1 VTPPGPR
8 RRAREAALQVLYAA
22 DLAQRLEPAAV
33 DEVHGELI
41 AEFELPRNARERA
54 RSLAVGVACN
64 LKGIDEAISAASRR
78 WKLYR
83 MATVERNVL
92 RIAAFELLFEPE
104 TPTEVIID
112 EAVEIARRFGG
123 EAAPGFV
130 NGLLDEVARAH
141 RGARDVPREG
151 AER

>member
-64 LKGIDEAISAASRR
+64 LKGIDEAISDGGAERAAHRR
-78 WKLYR
+78 
-83 MATVERNVL
+83 L
-92 RIAAFELLFEPE
+92 RAP
-104 TPTEVIID
+104 VR
-112 EAVEIARRFGG
+112 ARDTHRGDHRRGGGDRPPLRG

-141 RGARDVPREG
+141 RGARDAPWEG